1 MKTSKAPCSLL
12 ALLIISNVIPCSAVT
27 LIWDANPTAPG
38 NQDGGGVWDTTTNT
52 WWDGVAN
59 VPWVNATAGAAFGVG
74 SGAAGTITL
83 AVPISVPVNLEFN
96 APGSGNYTISG
107 SAANP
112 LSLTTSP
119 SISAN
124 VDAALNVVLAGEA
137 FTKLGAGQLS
147 LRPPADNTYA
157 GTTFVNVGTLAL
169 NSSTGGRVL
178 IPGNLTINSG
188 AIVTNTGASGPVADT
203 ATVTVNTGGTYTDGT
218 DVIETLVL
226 AGGTVVQVGTET
238 LTAATIDARN
248 GSVIQSAG
256 ATGKIDG
263 NLTKTTTG
271 TVTWTA
277 RGSAAT
283 TGGLTNTIVNAGT
296 LILDYA
302 QNSSKLN
309 DGGSLTVNGGTLVQ
323 ANGSHTETVGAITLT
338 GGVITNAGGTARLS
352 VPTGSYDVRNGAVY
366 TVLSGAAGL
375 TKTTADIVI
384 LAAVNNYSGGTVISA
399 GTLQLGDGNVS
410 GTVSG
415 AITDNTTLI
424 LNPGSAAATVGGVI
438 SGPGELV
445 KTGSGTAAITAVNTY
460 QGNTT
465 INNGVLS
472 IDGDATL
479 GDATGTL
486 ILAGGTLSSTANR
499 SVGTAPVAN
508 PINLVGDSAIAT
520 TSASSTVDLNLSN
533 DSIGGSA
540 GTLTFRNDAASGT
553 GVFVPRLSGSGFN
566 FTRPIVI
573 ANGAFGTTRLD
584 SYNTTGTTQTF
595 SGVISGSGGYRRN
608 ASTAGSG
615 GVTVFNANNTY
626 TGPTDVNRGMLTLNG
641 SLGSSTVTV
650 GQNGTL
656 SGNGTIN
663 GPVTV
668 AGGGTLSAGASIG
681 RLTIN
686 NSLTFQA
693 NSTNVVEVSRNGSVL
708 TNDSVAGLSSVTF
721 DGTLIVNNLGPS
733 PLQVGDSFQLFNIAG
748 SGNFTLFG
756 TPGGGNEWSFNPAT
770 GALTVVATG
779 SVVPP
784 LNFTQTG
791 SNLQFSWTNALF
803 ILQAQTN
810 TLGTGLVNS
819 SSAWFNYPGGSSSP
833 VSVPM
838 NVANGSVFFRLIKP

>member
-1 MKTSKAPCSLL
+1 MKIFKALPW
-12 ALLIISNVIPCSAVT
+12 LIAILPSGMIPCFAAT
-27 LIWDANPTAPG
+27 LIWDADPNTPG
-38 NQDGGGVWDTTTNT
+38 NQDGGGIWDTTANA

-59 VPWVNATAGAAFGVG
+59 VPWVNATTGAGFGAG

-83 AVPISVPVNLEFN
+83 AVPISVPVNLAFN
-96 APGSGNYTISG
+96 AVGSGSYTLSG

-147 LRPPADNTYA
+147 LRPPADNAYV

-218 DVIETLVL
+218 DVIGTLVL
-226 AGGTVVQVGTET
+226 AGGTIVQVGTET
-238 LTAATIDARN
+238 LTAQTIDARS
-248 GSVIQSAG
+248 GSVIQSA
-256 ATGKIDG
+256 ATGKVDG
-263 NLTKTTTG
+263 NLTKTTES

-283 TGGLTNTIVNAGT
+283 TGGLTNTIVSAGS
-296 LILDYA
+296 LIFDYT

-323 ANGSHTETVGAITLT
+323 VNGTHTEAVGAVTLS

-352 VPTGSYDVRNGAVY
+352 VPTGNYDVRNGSVY

-375 TKTTADIVI
+375 TKTTADIVT

-399 GTLQLGDGNVS
+399 GTLQLGDGNIS
-410 GTVSG
+410 GTISG
-415 AITDNTTLI
+415 AITDNATLI
-424 LNPGSAAATVGGVI
+424 LNPGSTAVTVGGVI
-438 SGPGELV
+438 SGAGVLI
-445 KTGSGTAAITAVNTY
+445 KTGSGTAALTAVNTY
-460 QGNTT
+460 QGNTS
-465 INNGVLS
+465 ISNGVLS
-472 IDGDATL
+472 VDGDATL
-479 GDATGTL
+479 GDANGTL

-499 SVGTAPVAN
+499 SVGSAPVAN
-508 PINLVGDSAIAT
+508 PISLVADSAITT

-553 GVFVPRLSGSGFN
+553 GVFVPRLSGTGFN

-584 SYNTTGTTQTF
+584 SYNTTGTTQTY
-595 SGVISGSGGYRRN
+595 SGVISGNGGYRRN

-615 GVTVFNANNTY
+615 GATIFNGNNSY
-626 TGPTDVNRGMLTLNG
+626 TGATDVNRGVLVVNG
-641 SLGSSTVTV
+641 GIGSSIVNV

-656 SGNGTIN
+656 AGNGAIN

-668 AGGGTLSAGASIG
+668 TGGGTLSAGASIG
-681 RLTIN
+681 RLTVN

-693 NSTNVVEVSRNGSVL
+693 NSTNVVEVSRNGAVL
-708 TNDSVAGLSSVTF
+708 TNDSVAGLSAVTF

-733 PLQVGDSFQLFNIAG
+733 PLQPGDSFQLFNIGG
-748 SGNFTLFG
+748 SGNFTISG
-756 TPGGGNEWSFNPAT
+756 TPGGGNEWNFNPTT
-770 GALTVVATG
+770 GALTVVTAG
-779 SVVPP
+779 SIVPP
-784 LNFTQTG
+784 LNFTQLG

-810 TLGTGLVNS
+810 GLGTGLATN

-833 VSVPM
+833 VNATINP
-838 NVANGSVFFRLIKP
+838 ANGSVFFRLIKP